1 MSEGIAGDQ
10 FAHTAAF
17 LAKKPGNMGGIPG
30 DCGGTHGVGA
40 YGETKL
46 FHPTAH

>member
-17 LAKKPGNMGGIPG
+17 PTKKPGNMGDIPG
-30 DCGGTHGVGA
+30 DCGGTRGVGTH
-40 YGETKL
+40 GETKPV
-46 FHPTAH
+46 HPTAH